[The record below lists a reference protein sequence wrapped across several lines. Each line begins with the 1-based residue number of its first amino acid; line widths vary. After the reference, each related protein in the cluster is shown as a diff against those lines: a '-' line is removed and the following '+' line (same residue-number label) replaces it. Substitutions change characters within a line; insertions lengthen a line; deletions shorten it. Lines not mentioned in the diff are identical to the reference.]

1 MLERSGFVGV
11 RVFGHLGDPDLTE
24 IREFFDKNKV
34 PHTWIDADDA
44 GRPGRHEVAGGRPGS
59 IAVRGLQPGH
69 AVAAAHGHPA
79 GRVPR
84 A

>member
-11 RVFGHLGDPDLTE
+11 RLFGHLGDPDVTV

-44 GRPGRHEVAGGRPGS
+44 EGQAALKSLGVGPDQLPFVACNRGTRRHAPPSPGWRSVWA
-59 IAVRGLQPGH
+59 
-69 AVAAAHGHPA
+69 
-79 GRVPR
+79 
-84 A
+84 